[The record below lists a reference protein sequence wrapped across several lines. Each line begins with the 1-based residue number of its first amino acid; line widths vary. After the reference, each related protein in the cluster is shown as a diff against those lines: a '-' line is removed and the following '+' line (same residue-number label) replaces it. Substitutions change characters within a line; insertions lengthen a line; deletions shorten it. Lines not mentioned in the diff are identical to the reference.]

1 MRRAIS
7 RPLHS
12 RLALV
17 AIIPGVLLLL
27 LTACAGSTAR
37 ATATAT
43 TTALACAI
51 SIPISPPAVN
61 GPGLQTTVAVPGH
74 PFASVAS
81 PSGLWI
87 FVSLDG
93 DQTGTGQLAV
103 LQRTSTGGAR
113 LAHLLALP
121 DTPLGLALTRDGRLL
136 IVADNS
142 GVVVLDTARAE
153 AGAATAVLGSLATG
167 PQAGTIEVAVSPDD
181 HYVFATNEYS
191 RESMVVIDLRAALS
205 DGFVPAAQ
213 VGAVQLD
220 YWPLGMAF
228 SPDGRSLYVTSY
240 ASQEAVSMYGRSAL
254 GVAAGTHAVGTLSV
268 VDVARAVQDPA
279 HAVVGR
285 AWAGCGPVRVALSAS
300 GDVAWVTAQV
310 SNALLAFSTAKLLS
324 DPQHALLATVPV
336 GPDPTGLVLVNG
348 GTDVLVANSN
358 RATGGTAPETL
369 SLVNTQRALAGQSAV
384 TGSIAVGMWPRELA
398 ADGQLA
404 ILTNFVSETISLID
418 TTKLPS

>member
-1 MRRAIS
+1 
-7 RPLHS
+7 
-12 RLALV
+12 
-17 AIIPGVLLLL
+17 VLLLL
-27 LTACAGSTAR
+27 LPACAGSSSTPPRAA
-37 ATATAT
+37 ATA

-51 SIPISPPAVN
+51 STPISVPAVN
-61 GPGLQTTVAVPGH
+61 GSGLQTTVAVPGH

-81 PSGLWI
+81 PSGQWI

-93 DQTGTGQLAV
+93 DQAGAGHLAV
-103 LQRTSTGGAR
+103 LQRTSAGGAR

-121 DTPLGLALTRDGRLL
+121 DTPLGLALTHDGQQL

-153 AGAATAVLGSLATG
+153 AGADNAVLGSLATG

-181 HYVFATNEYS
+181 HFVFATNEYS
-191 RESMVVIDLRAALS
+191 RQSMVVIDLRAALS

-213 VGAVQLD
+213 VGAVPLD

-240 ASQEAVSMYGRSAL
+240 ASQEAVSLYGRSAL

-279 HAVVGR
+279 QAVIGR

-336 GPDPTGLVLVNG
+336 GPDPTGLLLVNG
-348 GTDVLVANSN
+348 GADVLVANSN
-358 RATGGTAPETL
+358 RVTGGTSPETL
-369 SLVNTQRALAGQSAV
+369 SVVNTQRALAGQPAV
-384 TGSIAVGMWPRELA
+384 TGSIPVGMWPRELA
-398 ADGQLA
+398 SVGQLA
-404 ILTNFVSETISLID
+404 ILTNFMSDSISLID
-418 TTKLPS
+418 TAKLP